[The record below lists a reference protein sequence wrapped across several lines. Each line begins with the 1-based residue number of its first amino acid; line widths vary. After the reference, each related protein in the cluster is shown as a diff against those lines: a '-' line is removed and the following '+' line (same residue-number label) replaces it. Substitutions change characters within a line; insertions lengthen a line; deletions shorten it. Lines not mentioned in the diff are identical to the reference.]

1 LKSVGAG
8 SGDCKRDAAAAL
20 ARLRAAE
27 REDEAVGEACA
38 SPEVHVQEEHP
49 IPEREDE
56 AVREACA
63 SPEVHVQEEHPIPER
78 EDEAVREACASPEQA
93 CQPSCVAGAMLT
105 VTPKMGPRSGLWW
118 R

>member
-1 LKSVGAG
+1 MKSVGAG

-63 SPEVHVQEEHPIPER
+63 SPE
-78 EDEAVREACASPEQA
+78 QA
-93 CQPSCVAGAMLT
+93 CQPSCLAGATLT
-105 VTPKMGPRSGLWW
+105 VTPKMGPRSGL
-118 R
+118 

>member
-1 LKSVGAG
+1 MKSVGAGG
-8 SGDCKRDAAAAL
+8 SGDCKRDDAAAAAL

-63 SPEVHVQEEHPIPER
+63 SPE
-78 EDEAVREACASPEQA
+78 QA
-93 CQPSCVAGAMLT
+93 CQPSCLAGAMLT
-105 VTPKMGPRSGLWW
+105 VTPKMGPRSGL
-118 R
+118 

>member
-1 LKSVGAG
+1 MKSVGAG

-63 SPEVHVQEEHPIPER
+63 SPE
-78 EDEAVREACASPEQA
+78 QA